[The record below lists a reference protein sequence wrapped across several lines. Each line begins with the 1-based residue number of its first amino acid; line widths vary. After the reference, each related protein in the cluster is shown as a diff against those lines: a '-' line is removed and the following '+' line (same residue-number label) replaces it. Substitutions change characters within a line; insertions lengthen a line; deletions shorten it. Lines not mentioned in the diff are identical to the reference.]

1 MEKLTF
7 SLVIAVRKLKP
18 YFQAHVI
25 NVLIDHPLKKA
36 MNKLETVGQLIQWAT
51 KLSEFDVRYRLR
63 EVIKAQFLVEFIAE
77 FTPTNDQRN
86 DDQGAKWK
94 VVHVDGLSIQHA

>member
-7 SLVIAVRKLKP
+7 SLVTAVRKLRP

-63 EVIKAQFLVEFIAE
+63 EVIKAQFLVEFIAK
-77 FTPTNDQRN
+77 FTPANDQRN
-86 DDQGAKWK
+86 DDQGAKWQ